1 MSRPPR
7 LPPGFR
13 LIALER
19 CGSTNEEARRLA
31 EEGAEEG
38 TLVWAREQTAGRGRR
53 GRKWR
58 SPRGNLYLS
67 LVLRP
72 RAAPAEAAC
81 LGMVAAVA
89 VGDALGAFMP
99 PLTEV
104 RFKWPNDVL
113 VGGGKVGGVLLE
125 SGAQGPGRLA
135 WVILGIGINIES
147 CPDDTPFP
155 ATCLEREAGAKL
167 ELETVL
173 EAVSRSLR
181 RWLHIWREE
190 GFQPAREAWLARAW
204 KRGEVIE
211 VRLED
216 ETLAGLFEGLDA
228 SGALL
233 LALENGRHR
242 RVSAGDVMEASV
254 RT

>member
-1 MSRPPR
+1 
-7 LPPGFR
+7 
-13 LIALER
+13 
-19 CGSTNEEARRLA
+19 
-31 EEGAEEG
+31 
-38 TLVWAREQTAGRGRR
+38 
-53 GRKWR
+53 
-58 SPRGNLYLS
+58 
-67 LVLRP
+67 
-72 RAAPAEAAC
+72 
-81 LGMVAAVA
+81 MVAAVA
-89 VGDALGAFMP
+89 LGDALGAFMP

-113 VGGGKVGGVLLE
+113 VGGGKVGGILLE
-125 SGAQGPGRLA
+125 SGAQGPDRLA
-135 WVILGIGINIES
+135 WVIIGIGINIES
-147 CPDDTPFP
+147 CPDNTPFR

-190 GFQPAREAWLARAW
+190 GFGPAREAWLARAW

-233 LALENGRHR
+233 LALEDGRHR
-242 RVSAGDVMEASV
+242 CLSAGDVMEASV